1 MIHASSRDS
10 QVFKILLILP
20 SNNQSIVE
28 YNYRMTNIQYSI
40 ADEIF
45 ERFPEFLRGV
55 VIAKAV
61 VNRAS
66 PPELVRLLREA
77 EVSLREQLNSETL
90 ITHPRIISW
99 REAFRSLGIKP
110 SEYRPSLEAMARRV
124 INGNE
129 LPSINALVDI
139 GNIISLR
146 RLLPVGGHS
155 LNEIKQDIALRAASG
170 EEEFIPFGSDQ
181 MEHPEKGE
189 FIFAEGDAVLT
200 RRWVWRQSN
209 HSLTELSTT
218 FIEFNLDGLPPV
230 TMAEIIEVCDETKA
244 LIQQFCGGELTSQVL
259 TQSSPEII
267 IDK

>member
-1 MIHASSRDS
+1 
-10 QVFKILLILP
+10 
-20 SNNQSIVE
+20 
-28 YNYRMTNIQYSI
+28 MTEIQYSI
-40 ADEIF
+40 TDEIF
-45 ERFPEFLRGV
+45 DRFPEFMRGV
-55 VIAKAV
+55 VVARDV
-61 VNRAS
+61 TNRAS
-66 PPELVRLLREA
+66 PPELIKLLREA
-77 EVSLREQLNSETL
+77 EAQLREQVNAETL
-90 ITHPRIISW
+90 ITHPRIVSW

-124 INGNE
+124 LNGNE

-155 LNEIKQDIALRAASG
+155 LNHVSQEIALRAANG

-181 MEHPEKGE
+181 MEHPDKGE

-209 HSLTELSTT
+209 HTLTELTTT

-230 TMAEIIEVCDETKA
+230 KEIEIKETGEELA
-244 LIQQFCGGELTSQVL
+244 DLVRQFCGGEFSQQVL
-259 TQSSPEII
+259 SRKNPKIS

>member
-1 MIHASSRDS
+1 
-10 QVFKILLILP
+10 
-20 SNNQSIVE
+20 
-28 YNYRMTNIQYSI
+28 MTEIQYSI
-40 ADEIF
+40 TDEIF
-45 ERFPEFLRGV
+45 DRFPEFMRGV
-55 VIAKAV
+55 VVARDVI
-61 VNRAS
+61 NRAS
-66 PPELVRLLREA
+66 PPELIKLLREA
-77 EVSLREQLNSETL
+77 EAQLREQVNAETL
-90 ITHPRIISW
+90 ITHPRIVSW

-155 LNEIKQDIALRAASG
+155 LNHVSQEISLRAASG

-181 MEHPEKGE
+181 MEHPDKGE

-209 HSLTELSTT
+209 HTLTELTTT

-230 TMAEIIEVCDETKA
+230 KENEIKETGEELADLVK
-244 LIQQFCGGELTSQVL
+244 QFCGGEFSQQVL
-259 TQSSPEII
+259 SRENPKIS

>member
-1 MIHASSRDS
+1 M
-10 QVFKILLILP
+10 ILLILP
-20 SNNQSIVE
+20 SYNRRIVE
-28 YNYRMTNIQYSI
+28 YNYSMTNIYYSI

-45 ERFPEFLRGV
+45 DHFPEFLRGV
-55 VIAKAV
+55 VVAKNV

-66 PPELVRLLREA
+66 PPELVKLLRDAEA
-77 EVSLREQLNSETL
+77 SLKEQLNTEML
-90 ITHPRIISW
+90 IAHPRIVSW

-155 LNEIKQDIALRAASG
+155 LNGIQQEIALRTATG

-181 MEHPEKGE
+181 MEHPAKGE

-209 HSLTELSTT
+209 HTLTELSTT

-230 TMAEIIEVCDETKA
+230 TMAEIIEVCEETKA
-244 LIQQFCGGELTSQVL
+244 LIHQFCGGELSFQVL
-259 TQSSPEII
+259 NKTNPKITIE
-267 IDK
+267 K

>member
-1 MIHASSRDS
+1 
-10 QVFKILLILP
+10 
-20 SNNQSIVE
+20 
-28 YNYRMTNIQYSI
+28 MTEIQYSI

-45 ERFPEFLRGV
+45 ARFPEFMRGV
-55 VIAKAV
+55 VIAREV
-61 VNRAS
+61 VNQPS
-66 PPELVRLLREA
+66 PPELIMLLRDAEA
-77 EVSLREQLNSETL
+77 QLREQVNAETL
-90 ITHPRIISW
+90 ITHPRVVAW

-155 LNEIKQDIALRAASG
+155 LNRVSQDISLRAASG
-170 EEEFIPFGSDQ
+170 EEKFISFGSDQ
-181 MEHPEKGE
+181 LEHPEKGE
-189 FIFAEGDAVLT
+189 FIFTEGNDVLT

-209 HSLTELSTT
+209 HTLTELTTT

-230 TMAEIIEVCDETKA
+230 KEKEINETGDELADLVK
-244 LIQQFCGGELTSQVL
+244 QFCGGKLSQQVL
-259 TQSSPEII
+259 SRENPKILIE
-267 IDK
+267 K

>member
-1 MIHASSRDS
+1 LLLE
-10 QVFKILLILP
+10 KILIKKILP
-20 SNNQSIVE
+20 INSTRILI
-28 YNYRMTNIQYSI
+28 YNYRMSDIQYSI

-45 ERFPEFLRGV
+45 ERFPEFSRGV
-55 VIAKAV
+55 VIARDV

-66 PPELVRLLREA
+66 PPELVKLLREA
-77 EVSLREQLNSETL
+77 ENTLRGQLTAETL
-90 ITHPRIISW
+90 ITHPRLAVW

-146 RLLPVGGHS
+146 YLLPVGGHS
-155 LNEIKQDIALRAASG
+155 LNAVKQNIALRTADG
-170 EEEFIPFGSDQ
+170 TEVFMPFGSDQ
-181 MEHPEKGE
+181 VEHPEKGE
-189 FIFAEGDAVLT
+189 FIFTEGDMVLT

-209 HSLTELSTT
+209 HTLTELSTT

-230 TMAEIIEVCDETKA
+230 PLEELAEAGDKLAE
-244 LIQQFCGGELTSQVL
+244 LIGQFCGGSCTYHALTRANPQIRIPNS
-259 TQSSPEII
+259 
-267 IDK
+267 ID